1 MDNSTGI
8 RTTMGLREWV
18 MLSLLSIIW
27 GGTYMF
33 VGIAVY
39 SLPPLTIVA
48 LRVTIAALA
57 FWSYVLLA
65 RVPMPK
71 SPVVWRDMLI
81 QGVINNAFPFSLL
94 VWGQTAIASGLAA
107 ILNATTPLFTVLI
120 AGALLPDERITPLK
134 SLGVLIGFGGAVLV
148 IGPEQLVVLGLD
160 VLPQLACVLAGLFY
174 AVAVVFGRRFKE
186 QGVSPVVVS
195 TGMLTSAAAVMVPA
209 ALIIERPW
217 TWGPPEPA
225 VWFSILGLA
234 LICTVMA
241 YFLYF
246 SLLDSSGATNT
257 TLVTFLIPVSAILLG
272 ALVLDERL
280 RLTDFAGMAVIGL
293 GLLLVDGRIL
303 RWRFRQ
309 RPS

>member
-1 MDNSTGI
+1 MEKSAGI
-8 RTTMGLREWV
+8 RTTMGLREWA
-18 MLSLLSIIW
+18 MLSLLSIVW

-33 VGIAVY
+33 VGIAVD

-48 LRVTIAALA
+48 LRVSIAALA
-57 FWSYVLLA
+57 FWTYVLAA
-65 RVPMPK
+65 RIPMPK
-71 SPVVWRDMLI
+71 SPAIWRDMFI
-81 QGVINNAFPFSLL
+81 QGVTNNALPFSLL

-120 AGALLPDERITPLK
+120 AAALLPDERITRLK

-148 IGPEQLVVLGLD
+148 IGPEQLLGLGMD
-160 VLPQLACVLAGLFY
+160 VLPQLACIAAGLFY

-186 QGVSPVVVS
+186 QGVPPVVVS
-195 TGMLTSAAAVMVPA
+195 TGMLTAAAALMIPA
-209 ALIIERPW
+209 ALIVERPW
-217 TWGPPEPA
+217 RYAFPEPA

-234 LICTVMA
+234 LLSTVFA

-246 SLLDSSGATNT
+246 SLLSSSGATNT

-280 RLTDFAGMAVIGL
+280 RLLDYAGMAVISI
-293 GLLLVDGRIL
+293 GLLLVDGRLL
-303 RWRFRQ
+303 RRLEFGR
-309 RPS
+309 R